1 MKKIIFLL
9 ILIII
14 SATNIHAQTVYGV
27 YEFGYNSCGSQN
39 DSVTLQPAYGTFSKF
54 QRTGL
59 LCDNALQGTWNSD
72 GWSTG
77 SGRDP
82 NQYCGYS
89 LTLIPPYSFDVS
101 TMLLSFTS
109 EIQNR
114 GPSSACVMY
123 RFGSDSFQL
132 AGSVWTPTTTAT
144 LYNITIPAPPDAIQ
158 TFLEVRFYGWGAV
171 SSGAFMNFAAVETNG
186 ENPLPVELTSF
197 TSTVNDR
204 NVRLNWST
212 AVEFNNAGFEIER
225 RIVNN
230 GSQWTK
236 IGFVEGNGTTN
247 EPKNYSF
254 TDTKLHTGKYNYRL
268 KQIDYNNVSTFFN
281 LSNAIEIGVPKK
293 SELSQNY
300 PNPFNP
306 VTSIDYN
313 LPFTGTVS
321 LKIYDINGREIVTL
335 VNETQTAGYYTVQ
348 FDASKFASGI
358 YIYQITTD
366 DGQDNFEMTKRMILV
381 K

>member
-9 ILIII
+9 ILTII
-14 SATNIHAQTVYGV
+14 SVSNLYAQTNYGT
-27 YEFGYNSCGSQN
+27 YSFQYNSCGN
-39 DSVTLQPAYGTFSKF
+39 PDDSVVTPPSYGTFSKF
-54 QRTGL
+54 QRAVVI
-59 LCDNALQGTWNSD
+59 CDNALTGTWNTQN
-72 GWSTG
+72 WSEASTQ
-77 SGRDP
+77 DT
-82 NQYCGYS
+82 NQYCYFS
-89 LTLIPPYSFDVS
+89 FTLIPPNTFNIS
-101 TMLLSFTS
+101 TIQLSFIS
-109 EIQNR
+109 ERSQQ
-114 GPSSACVMY
+114 GPGSACVMY
-123 RFGSDSFQL
+123 RFGSDAFQL
-132 AGSVWTPTTTAT
+132 LGSGWTPTTTAT
-144 LYNITIPAPPDAIQ
+144 PYTEIIPAPPDINQ
-158 TFLEVRFYGWGAV
+158 TYLEIRFYGWL
-171 SSGAFMNFAAVETNG
+171 SSKGHWMNFDDVSLSGET
-186 ENPLPVELTSF
+186 PLPVELTSF

-212 AVEFNNAGFEIER
+212 AVEVNNAGFEIER
-225 RIVNN
+225 RIIND

-254 TDTKLHTGKYNYRL
+254 TDTKLNTGKYNYRL

-281 LSNAIEIGVPKK
+281 LSNTIEISVPKK

-306 VTSIDYN
+306 VTKIDYN
-313 LPFTGTVS
+313 LPIESKVS
-321 LKIYDINGREIVTL
+321 LKIYDISGRDIVTL

-366 DGQDNFEMTKRMILV
+366 DGQNNFEMTKRMILV